1 MQSIQ
6 PGLVLRSSL
15 AYKFS
20 LISILLV
27 LGSVGVIGSLFYVKT
42 SEILVKNALS
52 DIAEKIHV
60 EGDQLYAHIISQNE
74 DVAFLA
80 NVSPIQGILRA
91 AKNDGFDSSH
101 KIEGEHWQ
109 DELEEIYIAQI
120 NSKPNYL
127 SIRYIDAQGH
137 EIVHVGRKNGEASVF
152 ELQDKSQRKYVRET
166 LKLPPGSIYL
176 SDINLNREHGKV
188 VEPHQEVL
196 RSATPIY
203 DNLTGELAG
212 LVALTAEVGNE
223 LRKIQHQIHGNGR
236 DVYITNDHGGYL
248 LHPDSSKTYGF
259 DLGKRYRVQEDVPL
273 MARLFLPENREQH
286 LTLFPGKTGGKL
298 VAGFTKINFDP
309 ASPERFI
316 AVGITQPYSV
326 VVAEN
331 TSVLNEIIVWAI
343 FLTVVAAFIGVFL
356 SIRMSR
362 PIKQITQAV
371 DDFSRQQ
378 LSPAILPVNQR
389 DEIGVLAR
397 AFDSMT
403 QQVEESRTNLAQLN
417 ENLEF
422 LVSERT
428 ASLEKSELRQRTVLE
443 TIADAVITIN
453 EKGEI
458 GSFNPAAEEIFGYQ
472 AKEIIGEN
480 VSILLPEDERIS
492 HQKYTDN
499 STLTAPRIIN
509 LRRDLEGRRKDGSQF
524 PLELNVAPIKR
535 EGKRGFVGVL
545 RDITERKRIDKMKNE
560 FVSTVS
566 HELRTP
572 LTSIRGSL
580 GLVTGGAMG
589 ELPGPVSEMLNI
601 ASNNTERLLLLINDI
616 LDVQKIESGQMAF
629 KFHAMELMPFLQQV
643 VTDNAAYGEQYGV
656 RYLINSKMDDVS
668 VFADKDRLM
677 QVMAN
682 LLSNAAK
689 FSPQNDTVEINV
701 AIHHERVR
709 ISVTDNG
716 PGIPADFH
724 DKIYNKFTQSDS
736 SDTRQKGGTGLG
748 LSISKIIVEKHGGR
762 IDFVSREGIGTTF
775 FVELPGMTKST
786 NYGNDAA
793 PQELSLVHHACILI
807 VEDDPDVAALMQRMM
822 AEAGC
827 NSNIAYDAAQAREML
842 KQNPGQYRAITLDL
856 QLPGEGGVSFLKGL
870 RQDAALQNIP
880 VVVVSVVADEAKKQ
894 LNGGAMGVVDWLAK
908 PIDQQRLIDSVRQA
922 AGPER
927 MPRVLHVEDEADI
940 HTVVKMMLQD
950 NCELTWTTSVSA
962 SKTAL
967 NNEDFDLV
975 LLDIDLPDG
984 SGLDLL
990 ETIDHRVSPPRVII
1004 FSASDVTDEY
1014 AGKVSAVLV
1023 KSQTDNRK
1031 LADVILGVMANE

>member
-1 MQSIQ
+1 MS
-6 PGLVLRSSL
+6 LSL

-52 DIAEKIHV
+52 DIAEKIRD
-60 EGDQLYAHIISQNE
+60 EGDQLHAHIISQNE
-74 DVAFLA
+74 DVTFLA
-80 NVSPIQGILRA
+80 NVSPIQGVLVARN
-91 AKNDGFDSSH
+91 NDGFDSGH
-101 KIEGEHWQ
+101 GV
-109 DELEEIYIAQI
+109 DENYWLHELQEIFVAKL

-137 EIVHVGRKNGEASVF
+137 EIVHVGREAGQPVVF
-152 ELQDKSQRKYVRET
+152 ELQDKSHRKYVQET

-203 DNLTGELAG
+203 DDLTGELAG

-223 LRKIQHQIHGNGR
+223 LRKIQQQIHGNGR
-236 DVYITNDHGGYL
+236 DVFITNDHGGYL

-273 MARLFLPENREQH
+273 MARLFLPENREQT
-286 LTLFPGKTGGKL
+286 LTLFPEQTGGKL

-309 ASPERFI
+309 TRSERFI
-316 AVGITQPYSV
+316 AVGISQPYSV
-326 VVAEN
+326 TVAEN
-331 TSVLNEIIVWAI
+331 TSFLNEIIAWAI
-343 FLTVVAAFIGVFL
+343 FLTVVAAFIGVLL

-362 PIKQITQAV
+362 PIKQITRAV
-371 DDFSRQQ
+371 DDFSHQRQSQ
-378 LSPAILPVNQR
+378 TILPVNQR

-417 ENLEF
+417 ENLES

-458 GSFNPAAEEIFGYQ
+458 GSFNPAAELIFGYQ
-472 AKEIIGEN
+472 AEEIIGEN
-480 VSILLPEDERIS
+480 VSTLLPEGERIS
-492 HQKYTDN
+492 HQKSTDN
-499 STLTAPRIIN
+499 STLTSPRIVNIS
-509 LRRDLEGRRKDGSQF
+509 RDLIGCRKDGSQF

-580 GLVTGGAMG
+580 GLVTGGALG
-589 ELPGPVSEMLNI
+589 ELPASVSEMLNI

-616 LDVQKIESGQMAF
+616 IDIQKIEPGQMAF
-629 KFHAMELMPFLQQV
+629 KFHTMDLMPFLERV
-643 VTDNAAYGEQYGV
+643 VDDNSAYGGQYGV
-656 RYLINSKMDDVS
+656 RFVLKSMAEDAC
-668 VFADKDRLM
+668 VFADRDRLM

-701 AIHHERVR
+701 AMHNERVR

-716 PGIPADFH
+716 PGIPVDFH
-724 DKIYNKFTQSDS
+724 DKIFEKFTQSDS

-748 LSISKIIVEKHGGR
+748 LSISKIIVEKHGGQ
-762 IDFVSREGIGTTF
+762 IDFISREGIGTTF
-775 FVELPGMTKST
+775 YIELPGMEKSA
-786 NYGNDAA
+786 NRKNDTLPRKLA
-793 PQELSLVHHACILI
+793 QVHRACVLI

-827 NSNIAYDAAQAREML
+827 NCDIAYDTEQARDML
-842 KQNPGQYRAITLDL
+842 KQKPDQYRAITLDL
-856 QLPGEGGVSFLKGL
+856 QLPGEAGISFLNEL
-870 RQDAALQNIP
+870 RQDAELRNIP
-880 VVVVSVVADEAKKQ
+880 VVVVSAIADETKKR

-908 PIDQQRLIDSVRQA
+908 PIDQQRLVDSVRQV
-922 AGPER
+922 AGANR
-927 MPRVLHVEDEADI
+927 MPRVLHVEDDPDV
-940 HTVVKMMLQD
+940 HTVVKTMLQEY
-950 NCELTWTTSVSA
+950 CELTWTTSVSA
-962 SKTAL
+962 SKDAL
-967 NNEDFDLV
+967 NNERFDLV
-975 LLDIDLPDG
+975 LLDIGLPDG
-984 SGLDLL
+984 SGLDLI
-990 ETIDHRVSPPRVII
+990 ETIEARVKPPRVII
-1004 FSASDVTDEY
+1004 FSAQDVTEEY
-1014 AGKVSAVLV
+1014 EDKVSAVLV
-1023 KSQTDNRK
+1023 KSNTDNRK
-1031 LADVILGVMANE
+1031 LADVIIGVMADD

>member
-1 MQSIQ
+1 M
-6 PGLVLRSSL
+6 
-15 AYKFS
+15 
-20 LISILLV
+20 

-52 DIAEKIHV
+52 NISEKIRD
-60 EGDQLYAHIISQNE
+60 EGEQLHAHIISQNE
-74 DVAFLA
+74 DVTFLA
-80 NVSPIQGILRA
+80 NVSPIQGILNARD
-91 AKNDGFDSSH
+91 NDGFDRGH
-101 KIEGEHWQ
+101 NV
-109 DELEEIYIAQI
+109 DENYWLHELQEIFVAKL

-127 SIRYIDAQGH
+127 SIRYLDALGH
-137 EIVHVGRKNGEASVF
+137 EIVHVGREGRQAIVY
-152 ELQDKSQRKYVRET
+152 ELQDKSQRKYVQET

-188 VEPHQEVL
+188 VEPYQEVL
-196 RSATPIY
+196 RSAIPIY
-203 DNLTGELAG
+203 NDPTGELAG
-212 LVALTAEVGNE
+212 LVALTAEVGSE
-223 LRKIQHQIHGNGR
+223 LRKIQQQIHGKGR

-273 MARLFLPENREQH
+273 MARLFLPENREQN
-286 LTLFPGKTGGKL
+286 LTLFPKQTGGKL

-309 ASPERFI
+309 SRSERFI
-316 AVGITQPYSV
+316 AVGISQPYSA

-331 TSVLNEIIVWAI
+331 TAVLNEIISWVI
-343 FLTVVAAFIGVFL
+343 FLTVVAAFIGVLL

-362 PIKQITQAV
+362 PIKLITQAV
-371 DDFSRQQ
+371 DDFSQQ
-378 LSPAILPVNQR
+378 RSSQIILPVNQH

-397 AFDSMT
+397 AFDGMT
-403 QQVEESRTNLAQLN
+403 RQVEESRTNLAQLN
-417 ENLEF
+417 ENLES
-422 LVSERT
+422 LVRERT
-428 ASLEKSELRQRTVLE
+428 ASLEKSELQQRTVLE

-453 EKGEI
+453 EKGQIE
-458 GSFNPAAEEIFGYQ
+458 SFNPAAEAVFGYQ
-472 AKEIIGEN
+472 TEEIVGEN
-480 VSILLPEDERIS
+480 VSMLLPEDERIS
-492 HQKYTDN
+492 HQQYTDN

-545 RDITERKRIDKMKNE
+545 RDITERKRIDIMKNE

-589 ELPGPVSEMLNI
+589 KLPGPVSEMLNI

-616 LDVQKIESGQMAF
+616 LDIQKIESGQMAF
-629 KFHAMELMPFLQQV
+629 KFHAMELKPFLEQV
-643 VTDNAAYGEQYGV
+643 VEYNAAYGEQYGV
-656 RYLINSKMDDVS
+656 RYVINSMIDDVS

-701 AIHHERVR
+701 AMHHDSVR

-716 PGIPADFH
+716 PGIPANFH
-724 DKIYNKFTQSDS
+724 DKVFDKFTQSDS

-775 FVELPGMTKST
+775 FIELPGMTKSVIRASDT
-786 NYGNDAA
+786 LPRKLEQVNR
-793 PQELSLVHHACILI
+793 ACILI

-827 NSNIAYDAAQAREML
+827 NSDIAYDANQAREML
-842 KQNPGQYRAITLDL
+842 KQKPGLYRAITLDL
-856 QLPGEGGVSFLKGL
+856 QLPGEGGVSFLKQL
-870 RQDAALQNIP
+870 RQDTELLNIP
-880 VVVVSVVADEAKKQ
+880 VVVVSVVADETKKT
-894 LNGGAMGVVDWLAK
+894 LNGGAMGVVDWLPK
-908 PIDQQRLIDSVRQA
+908 PIDQQRLIDSVRRA
-922 AGPER
+922 TGLDR
-927 MPRVLHVEDEADI
+927 MPRVLHVEDDADV
-940 HTVVKMMLQD
+940 HTVVKTMLQEYCD
-950 NCELTWTTSVSA
+950 LTWTTSVSA
-962 SKTAL
+962 SKDAL
-967 NNEDFDLV
+967 NNQDFDLV
-975 LLDIDLPDG
+975 LLDIGLPDG
-984 SGLDLL
+984 SGLGLL
-990 ETIDHRVSPPRVII
+990 ETIELCVKPPRVII
-1004 FSASDVTDEY
+1004 FSAADVTEEY
-1014 AGKVSAVLV
+1014 EEKVSAVLV
-1023 KSQTDNRK
+1023 KSNTDNRK
-1031 LADVILGVMANE
+1031 LADVILGVMAN